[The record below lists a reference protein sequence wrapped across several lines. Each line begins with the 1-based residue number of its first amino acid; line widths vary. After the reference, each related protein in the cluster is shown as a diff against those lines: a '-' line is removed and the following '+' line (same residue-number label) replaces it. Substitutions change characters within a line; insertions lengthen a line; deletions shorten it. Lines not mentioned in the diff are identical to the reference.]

1 MSKGIDLKHLFTSW
15 SSSNFWHYMLGLLVS
30 LPLTAQQQPFYGTP
44 LTIPGVIQAEDFDLG
59 AEGVAYHDTD
69 TENIGGEYRSTGVD
83 IELISTG
90 GYNVGWIVPGEWL
103 EYTVEITANGQYEA
117 EVGVATPNSGVLHLE
132 LDGNDVTGPVV
143 IESTGGWQTWET
155 LVIPDLALSPGEYT
169 LRLAFDEGA
178 FNVDRMTFNGV
189 ILSDPPEVLITAPE
203 DNTTYY
209 HGDDV
214 LITATAT
221 DPDGTISMVEFYADD
236 EMIGM
241 DNSPPYEWFWEHPE
255 IGNYDLL
262 ALAIDN
268 DGVSA
273 WSPKVDISV
282 DFPEYLYEVTFSNTN
297 AFQDQ
302 IFDLTLA
309 TTLGS
314 AQIWYTLDG
323 SNPLLSSSTII
334 ESAPTSLTID
344 PNDLSSGRGQ
354 TPGVVVRAVVME
366 NGQQQSR
373 IATQTYLFV
382 SEVRNQSYPGGGWPD
397 WYVNDQILEYGV
409 NQEVV
414 NDPLYSHLIETALLD
429 ISSISLVFDLDS
441 LFDAERGIYV
451 NAEFHGREWER
462 PVSVELLNPDGTP
475 GFQIDAGVRMR
486 GGWSRHH
493 YFPKHSFRLF
503 FREDYGDRDLDYAL
517 FGDEGVDEFRK
528 LDLRTSQNYA
538 WSNGYI
544 AENTMN
550 RDVFSRD
557 LQGRMGQPYTRSRYY
572 HLYLNGLYWGL
583 FQSQERPEA
592 KFAESY
598 FGGDDDDY
606 DVVKVDVG
614 EDWNLYEIEATD
626 GNLDAWQEVWEA
638 CENGFASLSD
648 YYALESRH
656 PDGSHNPDGQRL
668 VDIDNLIDYMIIIFY
683 TGNFDAPVSKFRG
696 NQSPNNFYAINN
708 RESNDGFI
716 FLTHDSEHTL
726 LVSPHPPG
734 VGVDEDRVNID
745 APVYRF
751 EEFHPQW
758 LHTRL
763 AENLEYRLRFADRVY
778 KHFNNDGP
786 IQPATLAE
794 IFNHTADMIDLA
806 IIGESMRWGDLQRS
820 KLLAWDP
827 AIAGIN
833 NDYFPVRGDIV
844 MDQFR
849 SAELYPSL
857 DPPLFK
863 LDGDLIL
870 ESMLTIQGATDI
882 EIEFPPLNSGS
893 IVYTLDGSDPRGI
906 GGGFGE
912 SAQFAGN
919 HELITI
925 ASTVELKAR
934 LITNGAWSALHE
946 LIIYNQESLE
956 HLTISE
962 IHYHPEDE
970 GEISGKEFEFIELY
984 NAGPYPVNLS
994 LTAFIDGIDYIFP
1007 DGSLLEPGEVTV
1019 IASDALSFQ
1028 SRYGFY
1034 PQGEYAQQLDNGGER
1049 LVFTTVTGDT
1059 ILNIRYDDDPPWPLE
1074 PDGDGPSLVWTDET
1088 GSGDI
1093 NDGLNW
1099 TASSTLHGNPGQIT
1113 PTATH
1118 PFEHSRPQ
1126 HFHLAQ
1132 NSPNPFNPSTRIN
1145 FFLPFSA
1152 DLKLNVFDLR
1162 GRQTRTLIAGEILAG
1177 DHVVIWDGLDDM
1189 GEPASAG
1196 IYFYHLAIE
1205 TSGSPL
1211 SLGSMLTRKMILLR

>member
-1 MSKGIDLKHLFTSW
+1 MKHLFPNWNLSA
-15 SSSNFWHYMLGLLVS
+15 SSRFLLGLLVS
-30 LPLTAQQQPFYGTP
+30 LTLTAQQQPFFGAP
-44 LTIPGVIQAEDFDLG
+44 IAIPGQIQVEDFDLG
-59 AEGVAYHDTD
+59 GEGVAYHDSD
-69 TENIGGEYRSTGVD
+69 PENTGGEYRSTGVD
-83 IELISTG
+83 IESNSIG
-90 GYNVGWIVPGEWL
+90 GHNVGWIVPGEWL

-117 EVGVATPNSGVLHLE
+117 ELGVASPNSGILHLE
-132 LDGNDVTGPVV
+132 LDGTDVSGPVI

-155 LVIPDLALSPGEYT
+155 LVVPEIPLSMGEYT
-169 LRLAFDEGA
+169 LRLVFDEGA
-178 FNVDRMTFNGV
+178 FNVDQMTFNGV
-189 ILSDPPEVLITAPE
+189 LLSDPPEVFITAPE
-203 DNTTYY
+203 DNATYY
-209 HGDDV
+209 HGDDILV
-214 LITATAT
+214 IASAT
-221 DPDGTISMVEFYADD
+221 DPDGTIAMVEFYADD
-236 EMIGM
+236 ELIGM
-241 DNSPPYEWFWEHPE
+241 DNSPPYEWFWEQPE

-262 ALAIDN
+262 ALATDN

-282 DFPEYLYEVTFSNTN
+282 DFPEYPFEVNFSTTN

-302 IFDLTLA
+302 VFDLTLE

-314 AQIWYTLDG
+314 AEIWYTLDG
-323 SNPLLSSSTII
+323 SDPLSSNSAITA
-334 ESAPTSLTID
+334 SAPTSLTID
-344 PNDLSSGRGQ
+344 PNDLSSGRGR
-354 TPGVVVRAVVME
+354 TPGVVVRAVVMG
-366 NGQQQSR
+366 NGLQQSR
-373 IATQTYLFV
+373 IATQTYLFIN
-382 SEVRNQSYPGGGWPD
+382 EVRNQSHPGGGWPEE
-397 WYVNDQILEYGV
+397 YVNGQILEYDV
-409 NQEVV
+409 NPEVV
-414 NDPLYSHLIETALLD
+414 NDPVYSSLIETALLD
-429 ISSISLVFDLDS
+429 IPSISLVFDLDS

-475 GFQIDAGVRMR
+475 GFQIDAGARMR

-493 YFPKHSFRLF
+493 NFPKHSFRLF
-503 FREDYGDRDLDYAL
+503 FREDYGDRDLDFAL

-626 GNLDAWQEVWEA
+626 GNLDAWQAVWQA
-638 CENGFASLSD
+638 CENGFTSLSD

-656 PDGSHNPDGQRL
+656 PDGSHDPAGQRL

-696 NQSPNNFYAINN
+696 NQSPNNFYAIND

-726 LVSPHPPG
+726 LVDPHPPG
-734 VGVDEDRVNID
+734 VGVVEDRVNIN

-794 IFNHTADMIDLA
+794 IFNHTAEMIDLA

-827 AIAGIN
+827 AIEAIN
-833 NDYFPVRGDIV
+833 NDYFPVRGNIV

-849 SAELYPSL
+849 SADLYPSL
-857 DPPLFK
+857 EPPLFK
-863 LDGDLIL
+863 LDGVPIL
-870 ESMLTIQGATDI
+870 ASTLLIQGATGV
-882 EIEFPPLNSGS
+882 EVEFPPTNSGS

-906 GGGFGE
+906 GGGFSG

-919 HELITI
+919 HELITVT
-925 ASTVELKAR
+925 STVQLKAR
-934 LITNGAWSALHE
+934 LITNGEWSALHE
-946 LIIYNQESLE
+946 LTVYNQENLE
-956 HLTISE
+956 HLTLSE
-962 IHYHPEDE
+962 VHYHPLDE
-970 GEISGKEFEFIELY
+970 GELSGRDFEFLELF

-994 LTAFIDGIDYIFP
+994 LSGFINGVDYIFP
-1007 DGSLLEPGEVTV
+1007 DGSLLEPGEVFV
-1019 IASDALSFQ
+1019 IASDALSFHN
-1028 SRYGFY
+1028 RYGFL

-1049 LVFTTVTGDT
+1049 LVLITAVGDT
-1059 ILNIRYDDDPPWPLE
+1059 ILNVRYDDDPPWPLE
-1074 PDGDGPSLVWTDET
+1074 PDGNGPSLTWTDET
-1088 GSGDI
+1088 GSGDT

-1099 TASSTLHGNPGQIT
+1099 SASIEIHGTPGQVT
-1113 PTATH
+1113 PVAID
-1118 PFEHSRPQ
+1118 PVD
-1126 HFHLAQ
+1126 LAQPSYFQLSQ

-1145 FFLPFSA
+1145 YFLSIPSE
-1152 DLKLNVFDLR
+1152 LTLNIFDLR
-1162 GRQTRTLIAGEILAG
+1162 GRLVRTLIEGEVSAG
-1177 DHVVIWDGLDDM
+1177 DHAIVWDGLD
-1189 GEPASAG
+1189 GRGQPTSAG
-1196 IYFYHLAIE
+1196 MYFYRLSME
-1205 TSGSPL
+1205 TSRSQLTPGNTI
-1211 SLGSMLTRKMILLR
+1211 TRKMILLR